1 MTTNAQATRWQPA
14 CKKILGRS
22 NGNRKE
28 SQTIGGKKKSHS
40 SQNEQVC
47 TSETDH
53 GSEFT
58 RAAVKLNKIT
68 RPPHKHRANQSG
80 ASLDFVTLSMLGAV
94 NGLKITCT
102 RLY

>member
-1 MTTNAQATRWQPA
+1 MTTNAQATRWKPA

-22 NGNRKE
+22 SGNRKE
-28 SQTIGGKKKSHS
+28 SQTIGGKKKSHC

-58 RAAVKLNKIT
+58 RGPVKLNKMT
-68 RPPHKHRANQSG
+68 TAPHKQIPNQSG
-80 ASLDFVTLSMLGAV
+80 VSLDFVTLSMAGTV
-94 NGLKITCT
+94 NGLRITCT
-102 RLY
+102 R